1 MRRRALFLPVTV
13 AVIQIVGTH
22 MAAWHQG
29 VDLTAGTLALL
40 LAGPVLL
47 IFRRRSPGLTA
58 AGCAAVALAHVVAG
72 FPPGPFVV
80 SMAIALVLALVSG
93 ARWWAWGSA
102 AAFAAGAAGLFQ
114 WRGSP
119 PLFSLIWLVVLLLG
133 AELARAGRLHRIER
147 HRAEAEQ
154 PKHHADQER
163 LVIARD
169 IHDVV
174 AHSLSM
180 INVQASVALHLAEK
194 DLNPAKLLEALT
206 NIKAGSA
213 QSLNDVREVLS
224 VLRQDAPRIPSQRLE
239 QLPDLLAQ
247 LTGLQTH
254 YSPPSSAPVWMDD
267 AVENTI
273 YRVVQE
279 SLTNVVRHAKASR
292 VEVAV
297 QLTETRAQVS
307 VADDGIGLGPAQE
320 GNGLRGLRERVQAL
334 GGTVTLSAGILPGT
348 PGESMSIGVLIV
360 DDQSLIRAGFSAL
373 LEAEAD
379 MSVLGTAGSGTEAV
393 QLARATKPDVVLMDI
408 RMPHGD
414 GISATAQI
422 TADLPP
428 RDHADH
434 LRARRVHSGL
444 DPRRSQRVPG
454 ERHRAGTA
462 DRGGAHCGGR
472 RFAALAQCHPYP
484 AEPSGRR
491 DPEEAS
497 QRSAAGRADRPGAR
511 SAGADR
517 HRENQRG
524 DRS

>member
-22 MAAWHQG
+22 MAAWRQG

-102 AAFAAGAAGLFQ
+102 AAFAAGAAGLFL

-133 AELARAGRLHRIER
+133 AELARAGRLRRIER

-154 PKHHADQER
+154 LKHHADQER

-224 VLRQDAPRIPSQRLE
+224 VLRQDAQRIPSQRLE
-239 QLPDLLAQ
+239 QLPDLLA
-247 LTGLQTH
+247 
-254 YSPPSSAPVWMDD
+254 
-267 AVENTI
+267 
-273 YRVVQE
+273 
-279 SLTNVVRHAKASR
+279 
-292 VEVAV
+292 
-297 QLTETRAQVS
+297 
-307 VADDGIGLGPAQE
+307 
-320 GNGLRGLRERVQAL
+320 
-334 GGTVTLSAGILPGT
+334 
-348 PGESMSIGVLIV
+348 
-360 DDQSLIRAGFSAL
+360 
-373 LEAEAD
+373 
-379 MSVLGTAGSGTEAV
+379 
-393 QLARATKPDVVLMDI
+393 
-408 RMPHGD
+408 
-414 GISATAQI
+414 
-422 TADLPP
+422 
-428 RDHADH
+428 
-434 LRARRVHSGL
+434 
-444 DPRRSQRVPG
+444 
-454 ERHRAGTA
+454 
-462 DRGGAHCGGR
+462 
-472 RFAALAQCHPYP
+472 
-484 AEPSGRR
+484 
-491 DPEEAS
+491 
-497 QRSAAGRADRPGAR
+497 
-511 SAGADR
+511 
-517 HRENQRG
+517 
-524 DRS
+524 